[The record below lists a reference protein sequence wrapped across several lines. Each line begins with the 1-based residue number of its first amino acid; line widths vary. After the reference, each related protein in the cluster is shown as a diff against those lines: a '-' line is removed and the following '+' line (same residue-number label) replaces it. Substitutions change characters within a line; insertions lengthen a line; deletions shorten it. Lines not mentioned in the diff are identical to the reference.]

1 MDSFKFWAEFCFV
14 QNYLNLF
21 PTLFNVSLTCL
32 FVCTQLWLRESNKCQ
47 SVYDRDQKSSA
58 SPQDVVD
65 LSKILSNHVHH
76 NGSKKA
82 LTQVFTVN
90 GGIAVFARR

>member
-32 FVCTQLWLRESNKCQ
+32 FVCLHT
-47 SVYDRDQKSSA
+47 
-58 SPQDVVD
+58 VV
-65 LSKILSNHVHH
+65 VE
-76 NGSKKA
+76 GV
-82 LTQVFTVN
+82 Q
-90 GGIAVFARR
+90 